1 MILALLGVP
10 IEQPNLLIDYLIP
23 KQEQAIVEQVIPE
36 LTVEEKIAQNFYKCN
51 TETEYIRADTAEC
64 LLKPVHVTVSRE
76 NTPRT
81 SGRAPQGHF
90 KAGQCTWLV
99 WTKTFVPA
107 WNDASDWRWQAERD
121 GWTISKTPVAGAIA
135 WRYGHVAFTEAVDG
149 DKILISE
156 ANYDR
161 RGSVRTIW
169 VNASSYSSF
178 IY

>member
-10 IEQPNLLIDYLIP
+10 MEQPNLLIDYLIP

-51 TETEYIRADTAEC
+51 TDIEYIRADTAEC
-64 LLKPVHVTVSRE
+64 LKKPVHVTVSRE

-107 WNDASDWRWQAERD
+107 WNDASDWKWQAERD
-121 GWTISKTPVAGAIA
+121 GWIVSNTPIAGSIA
-135 WRYGHVAFTEAVDG
+135 WRYGHVAYVESVSVNTM
-149 DKILISE
+149 IISE
-156 ANYDR
+156 ANYDN
-161 RGSVRTIW
+161 RGSIRTIE
-169 VNASSYSSF
+169 VSIKSYNKF